1 MKILAIMGSYRK
13 GKTIDTLIDKAIE
26 GAKANNSEV
35 EIEKITLVDQKIEFC
50 MGCMT
55 CFKDDLSK
63 EMAKCVIRDD
73 MDSLNPKILEAE
85 GYIFGTPVFMA
96 HETAIMK
103 QFLERI
109 CWIFGKPAQKRRK
122 VVIPKQCPEPRSNQK
137 KKAIII
143 TSSGIIKPRW
153 KKFCDD
159 ATPLIKETIGDS
171 LNAKVVGTMY
181 AGAVMKY
188 GVEKYYNQAYELGK
202 KLIEYLKKR
211 N

>member
-1 MKILAIMGSYRK
+1 MNLLAINGSPRK
-13 GKTIDTLIDKAIE
+13 GKATDTLIDKAIE
-26 GAKANNSEV
+26 GVKASNSEV
-35 EIEKITLVDQKIEFC
+35 EVEKISLIDQNIDFC
-50 MGCMT
+50 KGCMT
-55 CFKDDLSK
+55 CFKDDPSK
-63 EMAKCVIRDD
+63 EMAKCAISDD
-73 MDSLNPKILEAE
+73 MNTLNPKILEAD

-109 CWIFGKPAQKRRK
+109 CWIFAKPAPKRRK

-159 ATPLIKETIGDS
+159 ATPLIKDTIGDS

-188 GVEKYYNQAYELGK
+188 GVEKYYDQAYELGK
-202 KLIEYLKKR
+202 KLASEIIF
-211 N
+211 

>member
-26 GAKANNSEV
+26 GAKAYNSEV
-35 EIEKITLVDQKIEFC
+35 EVEKVSLIDLNIKFC

-55 CFKDDLSK
+55 CFKDDPSK
-63 EMAKCVIRDD
+63 EMAKCAISDD
-73 MDSLNPKILEAE
+73 MNTLNPKILEAE

-109 CWIFGKPAQKRRK
+109 CWIFAKPAQ
-122 VVIPKQCPEPRSNQK
+122 
-137 KKAIII
+137 
-143 TSSGIIKPRW
+143 PRW

-171 LNAKVVGTMY
+171 LNAKVIGTLY

-188 GVEKYYNQAYELGK
+188 GVERYKDQAYDLGI
-202 KLIEYLKKR
+202 KLASQI
-211 N
+211 

>member
-26 GAKANNSEV
+26 GAKAYNSEV
-35 EIEKITLVDQKIEFC
+35 EVEKVSLIDLNIKFC

-55 CFKDDLSK
+55 CFRDDPSK
-63 EMAKCVIRDD
+63 EMAKCAITDD
-73 MDSLNPKILEAE
+73 MNTLNPKILEAE
-85 GYIFGTPVFMA
+85 GYIFGTPVLMA

-109 CWIFGKPAQKRRK
+109 CWIFAKPAPKRRK
-122 VVIPKQCPEPRSNQK
+122 VIIPKQCPEPRSNQE

-159 ATPLIKETIGDS
+159 ATPLIKDTIGDS

-188 GVEKYYNQAYELGK
+188 GVEKYYDQAYELGK
-202 KLIEYLKKR
+202 KLASEILC
-211 N
+211 

>member
-1 MKILAIMGSYRK
+1 MKILAVMGSYRK

-26 GAKANNSEV
+26 GAKANNDRVEV
-35 EIEKITLVDQKIEFC
+35 DIEFC
-50 MGCMT
+50 RGCMT
-55 CFKDDLSK
+55 CFRDDPSK
-63 EMAKCVIRDD
+63 EIAKCVITDD
-73 MDSLNPKILEAE
+73 MNSLNPKILEAD

-103 QFLERI
+103 RFLERL
-109 CWIFGKPAQKRRK
+109 CYVFAKPAPKRTK
-122 VVIPKQCPEPRSNQK
+122 LVIPKDCPMPRSKKK

-159 ATPLIKETIGDS
+159 ATPLIKQTIKDS

-181 AGAVMKY
+181 AGAVMKL
-188 GVEKYYNQAYELGK
+188 GVDKYYNKAYELGK
-202 KLIEYLKKR
+202 QLTS
-211 N
+211 

>member
-26 GAKANNSEV
+26 GAKAYNSEV
-35 EIEKITLVDQKIEFC
+35 EVEKVPLIDLNIKFC

-55 CFKDDLSK
+55 CFRDDTSK
-63 EMAKCVIRDD
+63 EMAKCAITDD
-73 MDSLNPKILEAE
+73 MNTLNPKILEAE

-109 CWIFGKPAQKRRK
+109 CWIFAKPAQKRRK
-122 VVIPKQCPEPRSNQK
+122 LVIPKQCPEPRSTQK
-137 KKAIII
+137 KKAIVI

-159 ATPLIKETIGDS
+159 ATPLIKETVGDS
-171 LNAKVVGTMY
+171 LNAKVIGTLY

-188 GVEKYYNQAYELGK
+188 GVERYYDQSYDLGI
-202 KLIEYLKKR
+202 KLASQIGC
-211 N
+211 

>member
-26 GAKANNSEV
+26 GVKAYNSEV
-35 EIEKITLVDQKIEFC
+35 EVEKVSLIDLNIKFC

-55 CFKDDLSK
+55 CFRDDTSK
-63 EMAKCVIRDD
+63 EMAKCAITDD
-73 MDSLNPKILEAE
+73 MNKLNPKILEAE

-109 CWIFGKPAQKRRK
+109 CWIFAKPGQKRRK
-122 VVIPKQCPEPRSNQK
+122 LIIPKQCPEPRSNQE

-153 KKFCDD
+153 KKFCDE

-171 LNAKVVGTMY
+171 LNAKVIGTLY

-188 GVEKYYNQAYELGK
+188 GVERYYDQAYDLGI
-202 KLIEYLKKR
+202 KLASQLVC
-211 N
+211 

>member
-26 GAKANNSEV
+26 GAKATNSEL

-73 MDSLNPKILEAE
+73 MDSLNPKILEVE

-159 ATPLIKETIGDS
+159 ATPLIKDTIGDS

-188 GVEKYYNQAYELGK
+188 GVEKYYDQAYELGK
-202 KLIEYLKKR
+202 KLASEIIF
-211 N
+211 

>member
-13 GKTIDTLIDKAIE
+13 GKTIDTLIDKA
-26 GAKANNSEV
+26 
-35 EIEKITLVDQKIEFC
+35 
-50 MGCMT
+50 
-55 CFKDDLSK
+55 
-63 EMAKCVIRDD
+63 KCVISDD
-73 MDSLNPKILEAE
+73 MNTLNPKILEAD

-109 CWIFGKPAQKRRK
+109 CWIFAKPAPKRRK
-122 VVIPKQCPEPRSNQK
+122 VVIPKQCPEPRSNIQ

-171 LNAKVVGTMY
+171 LNAKVVGTLY

-188 GVEKYYNQAYELGK
+188 GAEKYYDQAYELGK
-202 KLIEYLKKR
+202 SLASQLGC
-211 N
+211 

>member
-1 MKILAIMGSYRK
+1 MKILAVMGSYRK

-26 GAKANNSEV
+26 GAKANNDRVEV
-35 EIEKITLVDQKIEFC
+35 EKISLIDQNIEFC
-50 MGCMT
+50 RGCMT
-55 CFKDDLSK
+55 CFRDDPSK
-63 EMAKCVIRDD
+63 EIAKCVITDD
-73 MDSLNPKILEAE
+73 MNSLNPKILEAD

-103 QFLERI
+103 RFLERL
-109 CWIFGKPAQKRRK
+109 CYVFAKPAPKRTK
-122 VVIPKQCPEPRSNQK
+122 LVIPKDCPLQRSKKK

-159 ATPLIKETIGDS
+159 ATPLIKQTIKDS

-181 AGAVMKY
+181 AGAVMKL
-188 GVEKYYNQAYELGK
+188 GVDKYYNKAYELGK
-202 KLIEYLKKR
+202 QLTS
-211 N
+211 

>member
-13 GKTIDTLIDKAIE
+13 GKTIDTLIDKVIE
-26 GAKANNSEV
+26 GAKATNSEL
-35 EIEKITLVDQKIEFC
+35 EIEKISLVDQNIEFC

-55 CFKDDLSK
+55 CFKDDPSK
-63 EMAKCVIRDD
+63 EMAKCVISDD
-73 MDSLNPKILEAE
+73 MSTLNPKILEAE

-109 CWIFGKPAQKRRK
+109 CWIFAKPAPKRRK
-122 VVIPKQCPEPRSNQK
+122 VVIPKQCPEPRSIQK

-159 ATPLIKETIGDS
+159 ATPLIKDTIGDS

-202 KLIEYLKKR
+202 KLASEIIC
-211 N
+211 

>member
-1 MKILAIMGSYRK
+1 MKILAVMGSYRK

-26 GAKANNSEV
+26 GAKANNDTVEV
-35 EIEKITLVDQKIEFC
+35 EKISLIDQNIEFC
-50 MGCMT
+50 RGCMT
-55 CFKDDLSK
+55 CFRDDPSK
-63 EMAKCVIRDD
+63 EMAKCAITDD
-73 MDSLNPKILEAE
+73 MNTLNPKILEAD

-103 QFLERI
+103 RFLERL
-109 CWIFGKPAQKRRK
+109 CYVFAKPAPKRTK
-122 VVIPKQCPEPRSNQK
+122 LVIPKDCPMPRSNRK

-159 ATPLIKETIGDS
+159 ATPLIKQTIKDS

-181 AGAVMKY
+181 AGAIMKL
-188 GVEKYYNQAYELGK
+188 GVDKYCNKAYELGK
-202 KLIEYLKKR
+202 QLTS
-211 N
+211 

>member
-13 GKTIDTLIDKAIE
+13 GKAIDTLIDKAIE
-26 GAKANNSEV
+26 GAKVSGDVEV
-35 EIEKITLVDQKIEFC
+35 EKITLVDQNIEFC

-55 CFKDDLSK
+55 CFRDEPSK
-63 EMAKCVIRDD
+63 EMARCVIRDD
-73 MDSLNPKILEAE
+73 MDSINPKILEAE

-122 VVIPKQCPEPRSNQK
+122 VVIPKLCPEPRSNIE

-159 ATPLIKETIGDS
+159 ATPLIKQTIADS
-171 LNAKVVGTMY
+171 LNAKVIGTMY
-181 AGAVMKY
+181 AGALLKY
-188 GVEKYYNQAYELGK
+188 SVEKYYDQAYELGK

>member
-1 MKILAIMGSYRK
+1 MKILAVMGSYRK

-26 GAKANNSEV
+26 GAKANNDTVEV
-35 EIEKITLVDQKIEFC
+35 EKISLIDQNIEFC
-50 MGCMT
+50 KGCMT
-55 CFKDDLSK
+55 CFRDDPSK
-63 EMAKCVIRDD
+63 EIAKCVITDD
-73 MDSLNPKILEAE
+73 INSLNPKILEAD

-103 QFLERI
+103 RFLERL
-109 CWIFGKPAQKRRK
+109 CYVFAKPAPKRTK
-122 VVIPKQCPEPRSNQK
+122 LVIPKDCPLPRSKKK

-159 ATPLIKETIGDS
+159 ATPLIKQTIKDS

-181 AGAVMKY
+181 AGAVMKL
-188 GVEKYYNQAYELGK
+188 GVEKYYEKAYELGK
-202 KLIEYLKKR
+202 QLTS
-211 N
+211 

>member
-13 GKTIDTLIDKAIE
+13 GKTIDNLMDKAIE
-26 GAKANNSEV
+26 GAKASGDVEV
-35 EIEKITLVDQKIEFC
+35 EKISLIDQNIEFC

-55 CFKDDLSK
+55 CFKDEPTK
-63 EMAKCVIRDD
+63 EIAKCVIRDD
-73 MDSLNPKILEAE
+73 MDSLNPKILEAD

-109 CWIFGKPAQKRRK
+109 CWIFAKPAQKRRK

-153 KKFCDD
+153 KRFCDD

-171 LNAKVVGTMY
+171 LNAKVIGTMY

-188 GVEKYYNQAYELGK
+188 GAEKYYDLAYDLGK
-202 KLIEYLKKR
+202 KLASQLGF
-211 N
+211 

>member
-26 GAKANNSEV
+26 GAKASGDVEV
-35 EIEKITLVDQKIEFC
+35 EKISLIDLNIKFC

-55 CFKDDLSK
+55 CFKDDPSK
-63 EMAKCVIRDD
+63 EIAKCVIRDD
-73 MDSLNPKILEAE
+73 MDTLNPKILEAD
-85 GYIFGTPVFMA
+85 GYIFGTPVLMA

-109 CWIFGKPAQKRRK
+109 CWIFAKPALKRRK
-122 VVIPKQCPEPRSNQK
+122 MVIPKQCPEPRSNIE

-143 TSSGIIKPRW
+143 TSSGIIKSRW

-188 GVEKYYNQAYELGK
+188 GAEKYYDQAYELGK
-202 KLIEYLKKR
+202 SLASQLGC
-211 N
+211 